1 MNCCG
6 NGKMSL
12 NTFLWNL
19 FFLYILFQLA
29 KIVF

>member
-6 NGKMSL
+6 NGKTSL

-29 KIVF
+29 KILF